1 MGRNSCKRH
10 QKTLARLSCYREETM
25 KDSLLGLAAGIIF
38 LLVGLAMLAGSY
50 HATTRYVKTNGQI
63 VDAKEEEDLDD
74 GRIFYAPIVDFTT
87 PDQKTH
93 RFTSSVS
100 TKTEPVMGEIVP
112 ILYNPTHPDEVVIE
126 NRFNMYGLP
135 GILTAFGIFFTSI
148 FTFGPKRGI
157 LHQKQA

>member
-1 MGRNSCKRH
+1 
-10 QKTLARLSCYREETM
+10 M

-50 HATTRYVKTNGQI
+50 HATTQYVKTNGQI

-100 TKTEPVMGEIVP
+100 TKTEPVMGETVP
-112 ILYNPTHPDEVVIE
+112 VLYNPTDPDDAVIE
-126 NRFNMYGLP
+126 NRFDMYGLP

-148 FTFGPKRGI
+148 FMFGPKRGI